1 MVATS
6 AERVNRAGTPGSPR
20 SAMLPASRERTPNS
34 NAPHAA
40 KCRNWEKD
48 GPRRDD
54 APHCGLPE
62 LLPRGAYPAV
72 MSYGLRD
79 IDGVRVELCDEC
91 GFDGREP
98 RDLLTAFAGTYASL
112 EQLAGHPDA
121 GRRPETDTWSG
132 REYVEHCVDGAD
144 QTVAMCNRAA
154 GRPAAE
160 RLVSLSDAAAA
171 TAALVR
177 QLSEAQWDAATDGW
191 PFEVSVRVATLHL
204 LHDLEHHVWDVRRG
218 YAKLALADGIE
229 VATSSR

>member
-1 MVATS
+1 
-6 AERVNRAGTPGSPR
+6 
-20 SAMLPASRERTPNS
+20 MLPASPERTRNGTTNS
-34 NAPHAA
+34 NVRHAA
-40 KCRNWEKD
+40 KCRNWEKA
-48 GPRRDD
+48 GSRRDD
-54 APHCGLPE
+54 APRCGLPE

-72 MSYGLRD
+72 MSNGLRD
-79 IDGVRVELCDEC
+79 VDGVRVELCDEC
-91 GFDGREP
+91 GFEDAS

>member
-1 MVATS
+1 
-6 AERVNRAGTPGSPR
+6 
-20 SAMLPASRERTPNS
+20 
-34 NAPHAA
+34 
-40 KCRNWEKD
+40 
-48 GPRRDD
+48 
-54 APHCGLPE
+54 
-62 LLPRGAYPAV
+62 

-79 IDGVRVELCDEC
+79 VDGVRVELCDEC
-91 GFDGREP
+91 GFEGREP

-177 QLSEAQWDAATDGW
+177 QLSEAQSDAATDGW

-218 YAKLALADGIE
+218 YA
-229 VATSSR
+229 SSRSPTASRSLPAAADCGSRPVMKRSIGADSRRKVRRFGADRISSRALIG